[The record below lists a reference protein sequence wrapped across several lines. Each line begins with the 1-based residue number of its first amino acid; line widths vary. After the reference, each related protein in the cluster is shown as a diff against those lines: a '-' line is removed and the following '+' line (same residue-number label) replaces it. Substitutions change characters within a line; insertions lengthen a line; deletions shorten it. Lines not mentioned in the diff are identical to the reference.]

1 MVFLFEGQ
9 VYYSI
14 NFYIV
19 VVGLVELVVYLIIH
33 QHFFAQFCYYIGIK
47 ISFCNCFL
55 NCFWI
60 WIYFFIRVHMMFEL
74 LLLVSILFRY
84 LHSFFYLFRMLKV
97 FMDFSYDY
105 LLKILDC
112 KIMF

>member
-1 MVFLFEGQ
+1 
-9 VYYSI
+9 
-14 NFYIV
+14 
-19 VVGLVELVVYLIIH
+19 
-33 QHFFAQFCYYIGIK
+33 
-47 ISFCNCFL
+47 
-55 NCFWI
+55 
-60 WIYFFIRVHMMFEL
+60 MMFEL